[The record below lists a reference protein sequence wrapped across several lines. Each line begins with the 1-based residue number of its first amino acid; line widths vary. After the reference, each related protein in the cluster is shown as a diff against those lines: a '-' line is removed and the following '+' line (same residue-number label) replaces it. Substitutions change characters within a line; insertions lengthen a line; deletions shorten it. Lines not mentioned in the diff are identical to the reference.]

1 MDYDALL
8 ELSCEI
14 GFRLMQSGAEIYR
27 VEESIRRILEAY
39 EPQSAEVFAIPNCI
53 ITTLVTPE
61 GKTLT
66 RMRRMPSHGTDVDRL
81 EQYNAL
87 CRASC
92 AAKHCPQR
100 GAGHDLPELMK
111 RLKATEG
118 KKRSYSGWQIMLAY
132 FTATAFFSLFFGGTW
147 RDALCAGICGIAIWA
162 AVDFMAKR
170 GTNLFFRTAASAA
183 VSAVIALGLTA
194 LGFGQ
199 NIDRITIG
207 ALMMLVPG
215 VAITNAMREI
225 MGGDMVA
232 GLSRVAEGVLI
243 ATAIALG
250 TGVAMSLS
258 RFLWGG

>member
-61 GKTLT
+61 GKPLT

-87 CRASC
+87 CRAIC
-92 AAKHCPQR
+92 ADKP
-100 GAGHDLPELMK
+100 DLPEMKK

-118 KKRSYSGWQIMLAY
+118 KKRTYSGWQIMLAY
-132 FTATAFFSLFFGGTW
+132 FTATAFFSFFFGGTW